1 MKNNIKLDKIHKV
14 FKKVF
19 PTSKIKRNINS
30 LKFGDIKK
38 WDSLGNLNLLLEIEK
53 EFNIRFDTN
62 TFSKI
67 KSVKDIIREI
77 K

>member
-1 MKNNIKLDKIHKV
+1 MNNNVKL
-14 FKKVF
+14 KKVLKKTF
-19 PTSKIKRNINS
+19 TKSTIPKNIDN
-30 LKFGDIKK
+30 LKLGDFIE

-53 EFNIRFDTN
+53 EFNIKFDTN